1 MKRYCKRIVA
11 GIGLVVALCAAVAA
25 AGQSKPPLTDVRID
39 NFSFTPAE
47 VKVPVGAS
55 VTWTNRD
62 DIPHTVVS
70 PDKVFK
76 SKVLDSDE
84 KYSFTFATA
93 GTYTYFC
100 SIHPKMTG
108 KVIVQ

>member
-1 MKRYCKRIVA
+1 MKRQYMRLAA
-11 GIGLVVALCAAVAA
+11 GIGLFGALCAAGAA
-25 AGQSKPPLTDVRID
+25 AGQPKPPAADVRID

-47 VKVPVGAS
+47 LKVPVGATI
-55 VTWTNRD
+55 TWTNRD

-76 SKVLDSDE
+76 SKVMDSDE

-108 KVIVQ
+108 RVIVQ